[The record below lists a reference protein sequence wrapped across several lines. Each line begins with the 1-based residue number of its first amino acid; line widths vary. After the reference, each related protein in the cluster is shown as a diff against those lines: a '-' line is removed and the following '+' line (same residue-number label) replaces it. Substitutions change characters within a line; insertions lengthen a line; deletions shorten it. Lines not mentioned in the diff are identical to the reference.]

1 MNLFKLIEKGFVV
14 FSLLFFTGAI
24 TVLLNGG
31 IAPSGSQNDP
41 ISKVLMLG
49 IQAVTVLLIVAD
61 YKRVGRTVLREI
73 LLWVLVAIALFSTLW
88 SDVPSNT
95 LATSINFVRITLF
108 GVYFASRYS
117 LKEQLHLLT
126 WVFGIGATLSL
137 VFAIALPSYGV
148 MGMGSIST
156 AETVTHAG
164 AWQGIYG
171 HKNILAR
178 IMALGAIAFFIS
190 ANSIRKYRWLAWGGF
205 ILSIILVLGST
216 SKSALIILL
225 TILILL
231 PFYKALRW
239 NYTLAVPFFIAA
251 ILVGAG
257 VAMLLVDT
265 AESIL
270 AAFGRDF
277 TLTGRTDLWSAVL
290 EKIGERPWLGYGY
303 GGFWLGLNGNSIDV
317 WHIVRWEPPHSHNGF
332 LDLWLD
338 LGLLGLSIF
347 AFSFIAVCLRS
358 IAWLRQEP
366 TSVGLF
372 PIAYLTFLFLANLT
386 ESSLLRHNF
395 LWILYVSISLSTYK
409 SHDYVADTK
418 KFLQQKVKKKAMKKI
433 TPRTQRRT
441 V

>member
-1 MNLFKLIEKGFVV
+1 MNVLKLIEKGFVV

-31 IAPSGSQNDP
+31 VAPSGSQNDP
-41 ISKVLMLG
+41 ISKVLLLG
-49 IQAVTVLLIVAD
+49 IQAVTVLLIVVD
-61 YKRVGRTVLREI
+61 YKRVARTVLREK
-73 LLWVLVAIALFSTLW
+73 LLWVLMAIALFSTLW
-88 SDVPSNT
+88 SDVPSIT
-95 LATSINFVRITLF
+95 LATSINLVRITLF
-108 GVYFASRYS
+108 GVYFAARYS
-117 LKEQLHLLT
+117 LKEQLSLLT

-148 MGMGSIST
+148 MGMGSISS
-156 AETVTHAG
+156 AETIAHSG

-178 IMALGAIAFFIS
+178 IMVLSAIVFFIS
-190 ANSIRKYRWLAWGGF
+190 ANNDRKYRWLMWGGF
-205 ILSIILVLGST
+205 ILSLILILGST
-216 SKSALIILL
+216 SKSALIIFL
-225 TILILL
+225 TVLILL

-239 NYTLAVPFFIAA
+239 NYTLAVPFLIAA
-251 ILVGAG
+251 ILIGAG
-257 VAMLLVDT
+257 VAMLLVET
-265 AESIL
+265 AENIL

-317 WHIVRWEPPHSHNGF
+317 WHIVRWEPPHAHNGF

-347 AFSFIAVCLRS
+347 AFSAIAVCLRS
-358 IAWLRQEP
+358 IACLRQNPNSE
-366 TSVGLF
+366 GLL
-372 PIAYLTFLFLANLT
+372 PLAYLTFLLLANLT
-386 ESSLLRHNF
+386 ESSLLRQNF

-409 SHDYVADTK
+409 SHDYVADAK
-418 KFLQQKVKKKAMKKI
+418 AFLQQKVKKKVIKKI
-433 TPRTQRRT
+433 TPRTQRRI